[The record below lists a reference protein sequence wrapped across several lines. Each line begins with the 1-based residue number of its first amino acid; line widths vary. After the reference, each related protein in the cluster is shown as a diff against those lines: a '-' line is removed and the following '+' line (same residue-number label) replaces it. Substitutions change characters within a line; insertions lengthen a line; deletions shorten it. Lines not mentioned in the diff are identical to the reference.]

1 MNTIGKSA
9 LVSPQAYFAYNDSI
23 EGRSEYYHG
32 TIVDLPSSS
41 MRHSLIAVSISAE
54 IVSKIRGSGCK
65 PFGMQLLIES
75 QSCFLYPDFSVVC
88 GEVQLSSLNKNAICN
103 PILIVEVLSE
113 STGTRDRGEK
123 FELYKQLESLRE
135 YVLVEQNAAQIY
147 VFTKS
152 AAGEWVYNVFTGME
166 ASLRLNSLGIEIPLA
181 NIYYDVNFESAA
193 TEQES

>member
-1 MNTIGKSA
+1 
-9 LVSPQAYFAYNDSI
+9 
-23 EGRSEYYHG
+23 
-32 TIVDLPSSS
+32 
-41 MRHSLIAVSISAE
+41 
-54 IVSKIRGSGCK
+54 
-65 PFGMQLLIES
+65 
-75 QSCFLYPDFSVVC
+75 
-88 GEVQLSSLNKNAICN
+88 LNKNAICN